1 MSYNRRNYL
10 TRVIEIQNIVLEAQG
25 QDRDVFLKTIYW
37 EHIEPKYK
45 ISQRTFQSYL
55 GINAK
60 KQLKELNT
68 KQNE

>member
-10 TRVIEIQNIVLEAQG
+10 TRVIEIQNIVLESQ
-25 QDRDVFLKTIYW
+25 QQNEDIFLKTIYW
-37 EHIEPKYK
+37 DKIEPKYK

>member
-1 MSYNRRNYL
+1 MSYNRKNYL
-10 TRVIEIQNIVLEAQG
+10 ARVIEIQNIVLEKKNE
-25 QDRDVFLKTIYW
+25 DLFLKNIYW
-37 EHIEPKYK
+37 EQIEPKYK